1 MDPGG
6 QSLADEARRALE
18 AGRID
23 RTASPDRAMRAERL
37 RAARS
42 RFLPYLVAGG
52 AIAGGYLSVVA
63 AGKDNLATTFGIAV
77 ASGIAGGIAAGWLL
91 FGLCWRPIVGS
102 AMGRR
107 SIDLMVA
114 LLTVPPYLAAGWISA
129 LVGWA
134 VAVALSR
141 PTPEPGPP
149 NAWPLLIVAAVV
161 LYPISYAAARRD
173 KERPDDL
180 FGSIS
185 SATKELHEQ
194 PRSFGVL
201 GDFLIGLVWCLCS
214 LFALYGAVI
223 GVQVVFPSLLVDV
236 SIPGQLMAIVF
247 LLAWAGVAA
256 VGTVGT
262 LRWFHRRRPRAR

>member
-1 MDPGG
+1 
-6 QSLADEARRALE
+6 
-18 AGRID
+18 
-23 RTASPDRAMRAERL
+23 
-37 RAARS
+37 
-42 RFLPYLVAGG
+42 
-52 AIAGGYLSVVA
+52 
-63 AGKDNLATTFGIAV
+63 
-77 ASGIAGGIAAGWLL
+77 
-91 FGLCWRPIVGS
+91 
-102 AMGRR
+102 
-107 SIDLMVA
+107 
-114 LLTVPPYLAAGWISA
+114 
-129 LVGWA
+129 
-134 VAVALSR
+134 
-141 PTPEPGPP
+141 
-149 NAWPLLIVAAVV
+149 VAAVV
-161 LYPISYAAARRD
+161 LYPISYASARRD

-180 FGSIS
+180 FASIS

-223 GVQVVFPSLLVDV
+223 GVQVVFPSQLVDV